1 MPPAPPLTDNGGM
14 IAYVPEGGTEIPSA
28 VAELAAGEPVVAVWR
43 NALDGLTFRLGD
55 GPGRR
60 FVKWAP
66 PGSGVDFAVEA
77 ERLGWAARFTA
88 VPEVLGLGGDERGS
102 WLLTAGLPGRSAVD
116 EELKR
121 DPATAVRAIGEG
133 LRAFHEA
140 LPVAGCPYEWTAA
153 RRVARAVEL
162 RRDPADWH
170 EDVRHHGTV
179 DRALAVL
186 ADPPPVDVEVVCHGD
201 ACAPNTLVGADGRF
215 SGHVDLGALGTADRW
230 ADLAVA
236 SWSTV
241 WNYGPG
247 WERPLLAAYGVEPDA
262 ERLAYYRLLWDLT

>member
-1 MPPAPPLTDNGGM
+1 MSTPAPDD
-14 IAYVPEGGTEIPSA
+14 IIEIPPPI
-28 VAELAAGEPVVAVWR
+28 AELARGERLLPVWL
-43 NALDGLTFRLGD
+43 NGLNGITFRLGD

-66 PGSGVDFAVEA
+66 AGSGADLDAEA
-77 ERLGWAARFTA
+77 ERMRWAGAFTT
-88 VPEVLGLGGDERGS
+88 VPEVLGVGGDGTGR
-102 WLLTAGLPGRSAVD
+102 WLLTAGLPGRSAV
-116 EELKR
+116 EPELKAR
-121 DPATAVRAIGEG
+121 PVLAVRAIGEG

-140 LPVAGCPYEWTAA
+140 LPVADCPYTWSA
-153 RRVARAVEL
+153 RERIDCAVAL

-170 EDVRHHGTV
+170 RDHRHHGTAE
-179 DRALAVL
+179 RALAIL

-201 ACAPNTLVGADGRF
+201 SCAPNTLVDDDGRPA
-215 SGHVDLGALGTADRW
+215 GHVDLGTLGVADRW

-247 WERPLLAAYGVEPDA
+247 WERPLLEAYGVRPDD
-262 ERLAYYRLLWDLT
+262 ERLTYYRLLWDLT

>member
-1 MPPAPPLTDNGGM
+1 M
-14 IAYVPEGGTEIPSA
+14 IAYVPEGEVGIPDA
-28 VAELAAGEPVVAVWR
+28 VVELAAGEPIVAVWR
-43 NALDGLTFRLGD
+43 NELHGLTFRLGD

-60 FVKWAP
+60 FAKWAP
-66 PGSGVDFAVEA
+66 AGSGADLRNEA
-77 ERLGWAARFTA
+77 ERMRWARRFTT
-88 VPEVLGLGGDERGS
+88 VPEVLGLGGDDSGR

-116 EELKR
+116 AELKR

-140 LPVAGCPYEWTAA
+140 LPVAECPYDWSAQ
-153 RRVARAVEL
+153 RRIAKAVEL

-170 EDVRHHGTV
+170 PDLHHYGTV

-186 ADPPPVDVEVVCHGD
+186 ADPPPADGTVVCHGD
-201 ACAPNTLVGADGRF
+201 ACAPNTLVGDDGRPT
-215 SGHVDLGALGTADRW
+215 GHVDLGALGVADRW

-247 WERPLLAAYGVEPDA
+247 WERPLLEAYGVEPDE

>member
-1 MPPAPPLTDNGGM
+1 MF
-14 IAYVPEGGTEIPSA
+14 AYVPEPDTQAPPRVTA
-28 VAELAAGEPVVAVWR
+28 LAAGRPVAAVWR
-43 NALDGLTFRLGD
+43 NELGGVTYRLGE

-60 FVKWAP
+60 FAKWAP
-66 PGSGVDFAVEA
+66 AGSGADLAAEA
-77 ERLGWAARFTA
+77 ERLRWARPFTA
-88 VPEVLGLGGDERGS
+88 VPEVLEQGADQDGS
-102 WLLTAGLPGRSAVD
+102 WLLTAGLPGESAVA
-116 EELKR
+116 ERFRR

-140 LPVAGCPYEWTAA
+140 LPAAHCPYDWSAE
-153 RRVARAVEL
+153 RRVARAAEL

-170 EDVRHHGTV
+170 PDLRHLGTV
-179 DRALAVL
+179 EHALARL
-186 ADPPPVDVEVVCHGD
+186 ADVPPPDHPPVVCHGD
-201 ACAPNTLVGADGRF
+201 ACAPNTLVAADGRPG
-215 SGHVDLGALGTADRW
+215 GHVDLGALGVADRW

-247 WERPLLAAYGVEPDA
+247 WERPLLEAYGVEEDH

>member
-1 MPPAPPLTDNGGM
+1 MSAPAPEDVV
-14 IAYVPEGGTEIPSA
+14 AVPPA
-28 VAELAAGEPVVAVWR
+28 VAELARGVPPVPVWR
-43 NALDGLTFRLGD
+43 NQLGGTTFRLED
-55 GPGRR
+55 GRGRR

-66 PGSGVDFAVEA
+66 TGSGADLDAEA
-77 ERLGWAARFTA
+77 ERLRWAGAFTT
-88 VPEVLGLGGDERGS
+88 VPEVLGTGGDDTGR

-116 EELKR
+116 PGLRET
-121 DPATAVRAIGEG
+121 PAVAVRAIGEG

-140 LPVAGCPYEWTAA
+140 LPVADCPYRWSA
-153 RRVARAVEL
+153 RERVGRAVAL

-170 EDVRHHGTV
+170 PDHRHHGTAE
-179 DRALAVL
+179 RALALL

-201 ACAPNTLVGADGRF
+201 ACAPNTLVGDDGRA

-236 SWSTV
+236 AWSTV

-247 WERPLLAAYGVEPDA
+247 WERPLLEAYGVDEDR

>member
-1 MPPAPPLTDNGGM
+1 M
-14 IAYVPEGGTEIPSA
+14 IAYVPGDDVEVPPA
-28 VAELAAGEPVVAVWR
+28 VVELAAGEPVVAVWR
-43 NALDGLTFRLGD
+43 NELHGLTFRLGD

-66 PGSGVDFAVEA
+66 ANSPADLAVEA
-77 ERLGWAARFTA
+77 ERLGWARRFTT
-88 VPEVLGLGGDERGS
+88 VPEVLALGGGEAAGGR

-116 EELKR
+116 EVWKR
-121 DPATAVRAIGEG
+121 DPATAVRAIGAG

-140 LPVAGCPYEWTAA
+140 LPVAGCPYDWSAPG
-153 RRVARAVEL
+153 RVARAAAL

-170 EDVRHHGTV
+170 PDLRHHGTV
-179 DRALAVL
+179 ERALAVL

-201 ACAPNTLVGADGRF
+201 ACAPNTLVGADGRP

-236 SWSTV
+236 TWSTV

-247 WERPLLAAYGVEPDA
+247 WERPLLEAYGVAPDA
-262 ERLAYYRLLWDLT
+262 ERLAYYRLLWDLA

>member
-1 MPPAPPLTDNGGM
+1 MSAIASEENVVVPPA
-14 IAYVPEGGTEIPSA
+14 I
-28 VAELAAGEPVVAVWR
+28 AELAGGVPPTPVWR
-43 NALDGLTFRLGD
+43 NELGGVTFRLGD
-55 GPGRR
+55 GPDRR

-66 PGSGVDFAVEA
+66 AGSGADLDAEA
-77 ERLGWAARFTA
+77 ERLCWAGEFTA
-88 VPEVLGLGGDERGS
+88 VPEVLGLGGDETGR

-116 EELKR
+116 PEPRKT
-121 DPATAVRAIGEG
+121 PARTVRAIGEG

-140 LPVAGCPYEWTAA
+140 LPAADCPYDWSAPG
-153 RRVARAVEL
+153 RIARAVAL

-170 EDVRHHGTV
+170 PDLRHHGTV
-179 DRALAVL
+179 DRALAIL
-186 ADPPPVDVEVVCHGD
+186 ADPPPVDVAVVCHGD
-201 ACAPNTLVGADGRF
+201 ACAPNTLIGDDGRP
-215 SGHVDLGALGTADRW
+215 SGHVDLGTLGVADRW

-247 WERPLLAAYGVEPDA
+247 WERPLLEAYGVTPDD

>member
-1 MPPAPPLTDNGGM
+1 M
-14 IAYVPEGGTEIPSA
+14 IAYVPEDDVEVPPA
-28 VAELAAGEPVVAVWR
+28 VAELAAGAPVVAVWR
-43 NALDGLTFRLGD
+43 NELHGLTFRLGD

-66 PGSGVDFAVEA
+66 PGSPADFAAEA
-77 ERLGWAARFTA
+77 ERLGWARRFTT
-88 VPEVLGLGGDERGS
+88 VPEVLALGGGDGEGGR

-116 EELKR
+116 ERLKR
-121 DPATAVRAIGEG
+121 DPATAVRAVGEG

-140 LPVAGCPYEWTAA
+140 LPVAGCPYDWSAPA
-153 RRVARAVEL
+153 RIARAVEL
-162 RRDPADWH
+162 RRDPAHWH
-170 EDVRHHGTV
+170 PDLRHHGSV
-179 DRALAVL
+179 ERALAVL

-201 ACAPNTLVGADGRF
+201 ACAPNTLVGADGRP
-215 SGHVDLGALGTADRW
+215 SGHVDLGGLGTADRW

-247 WERPLLAAYGVEPDA
+247 WERPLLEAYGVEEDA

>member
-1 MPPAPPLTDNGGM
+1 M
-14 IAYVPEGGTEIPSA
+14 IAYVPEGEVEIPPA
-28 VAELAAGEPVVAVWR
+28 VAELANGQEVAAVWR
-43 NALDGLTFRLGD
+43 NELGGLTFRLGD

-60 FVKWAP
+60 FAKWAP
-66 PGSGVDFAVEA
+66 HGSGADLANEA
-77 ERLGWAARFTA
+77 ERLRWARPFTA
-88 VPEVLGLGGDERGS
+88 VPEVLGLGGDDTGR
-102 WLLTAGLPGRSAVD
+102 WLLTAGLPGRSAV
-116 EELKR
+116 EPASKA

-140 LPVAGCPYEWTAA
+140 LPVADCPYDRSVE
-153 RRVARAVEL
+153 RRTARAVEL

-170 EDVRHHGTV
+170 PDLRHHGTV

-186 ADPPPVDVEVVCHGD
+186 ADPPPVDRTVVCHGD
-201 ACAPNTLVGADGRF
+201 ACAPNTLIGADGRW
-215 SGHVDLGALGTADRW
+215 SGHVDLGALGVADRW

-247 WERPLLAAYGVEPDA
+247 WERPLLEAYGVEPDG